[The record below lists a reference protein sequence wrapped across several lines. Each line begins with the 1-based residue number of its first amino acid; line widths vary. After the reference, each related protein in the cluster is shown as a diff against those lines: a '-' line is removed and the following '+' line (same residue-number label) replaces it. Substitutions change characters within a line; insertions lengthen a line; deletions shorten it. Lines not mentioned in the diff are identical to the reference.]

1 MDGALEVRDVSV
13 GEIDR
18 AITRV
23 RPDDAVYVP
32 GARFPKVVVPS
43 LENGAGRRV

>member
-1 MDGALEVRDVSV
+1 MDGALEVCDLSV
-13 GEIDR
+13 GKIDE

-32 GARFPKVVVPS
+32 GARFPKVVVPP
-43 LENGAGRRV
+43 LENGGGRRV